1 MKPAKGIGKRGL
13 QTRKRNPIV
22 LFAAEGN
29 NKTESVYLQNFQGK
43 NRPRIIQT
51 SGNQTDP
58 VKMMKQLIKEAR
70 EKGLSV
76 RDGDRAFCIID
87 TDTNKEKQAQI
98 DTACKME
105 TDLVKV
111 ITSSPCFEE
120 WFLCHYRWSTGYQTS
135 SAVLDEL
142 KTFCPSYKKNS
153 NIYPLINDKQGI
165 AIKNA
170 ARLEQ
175 FHHDLGRSEHS
186 VDSNPS
192 SEMYKVIEFLMK

>member
-1 MKPAKGIGKRGL
+1 MKVSDGVGKRGR
-13 QTRKRNPIV
+13 QTHKRNPIV
-22 LFAAEGN
+22 LFAAEGD
-29 NKTESVYLQNFQGK
+29 NKTESIYLQNFQGK
-43 NRPRIIQT
+43 NRPRIIPT
-51 SGNQTDP
+51 SGNRTDP

-87 TDTNKEKQAQI
+87 TDTDKGKQSQI
-98 DTACKME
+98 DAVCKME

-135 SAVLDEL
+135 SAAVEEL
-142 KTFCPSYKKNS
+142 KALCPSYKKSS
-153 NIYPLINDKQGI
+153 NIYPLIKGKQDT
-165 AIKNA
+165 AIQNA
-170 ARLEQ
+170 TRLEQ
-175 FHHDLGRSEHS
+175 YHHEQGRSEHS